1 MVSDPALRPCP
12 RDKMPGR
19 AGRAVLGCT
28 EPSQVFEARPQAH
41 RGSRVTQLLPFTDE
55 DAAAPTETAT
65 AKKKPGLSVSPAPS
79 SPATPTRLS
88 RHTSY
93 APKHTP
99 GSCQTQLP
107 ERPLSASVHFLP
119 SVRNA
124 HPNCARVL
132 QAPLQKSL
140 CPQAPLTLAQ
150 VTSLRSLPRPL
161 NPHSG
166 LGYLSRHFSPVGW

>member
-1 MVSDPALRPCP
+1 MTQHSGPAPGTRCLAGQAGQSSAARSPPRSLKLVPRP
-12 RDKMPGR
+12 
-19 AGRAVLGCT
+19 T
-28 EPSQVFEARPQAH
+28 
-41 RGSRVTQLLPFTDE
+41 
-55 DAAAPTETAT
+55 AAPGSHSCSLSQMRMLQPPVKAT

-119 SVRNA
+119 SARNA

-140 CPQAPLTLAQ
+140 CPQARLTLAQ